1 MKELIHLAKQM
12 IREPDR
18 QRGLLKQF
26 TAQYTFPIVNDQ
38 RATFFYW
45 NDDQTESVFLLH
57 WVYGLES
64 RQEFRRLPGSNAF
77 WLSIDL
83 PYTARVEYKFEIHRE
98 KNCSIIINKC
108 TITSLLILLR

>member
-18 QRGLLKQF
+18 QRDLLKQF

-45 NDDQTESVFLLH
+45 NDDQTESVYLLH

-98 KNCSIIINKC
+98 NKGFNE
-108 TITSLLILLR
+108 SN